1 MTVKN
6 LRELQKNTK
15 VLDGYDYKDNIAI
28 EEIMKRKDHLIK
40 NPFGL

>member
-1 MTVKN
+1 MDDGEETESYEKY
-6 LRELQKNTK
+6 KST
-15 VLDGYDYKDNIAI
+15 DGYDYKDNIAI